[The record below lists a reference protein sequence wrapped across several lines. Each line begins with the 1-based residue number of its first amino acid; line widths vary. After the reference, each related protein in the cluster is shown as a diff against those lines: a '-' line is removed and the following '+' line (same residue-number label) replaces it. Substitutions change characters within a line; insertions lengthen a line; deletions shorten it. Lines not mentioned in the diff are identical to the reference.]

1 MADFYKWEHQNLVKL
16 VQDLIVENT
25 GLRYDAETL
34 RDAWRLEV
42 TRTDRAAYPGGTQA
56 PSSPSQSQSPG

>member
-25 GLRYDAETL
+25 ALRYDAQTL

-42 TRTDRAAYPGGTQA
+42 TRTDRAAYPGATQD
-56 PSSPSQSQSPG
+56 PSLPSQSQSPG

>member
-16 VQDLIVENT
+16 VQDLIVENIA
-25 GLRYDAETL
+25 LRYDAETL

-42 TRTDRAAYPGGTQA
+42 TRTDRAAYPGATQA

>member
-1 MADFYKWEHQNLVKL
+1 MAEFAKWEHHNLVKL

-42 TRTDRAAYPGGTQA
+42 TRTDRAAYPAGSQA
-56 PSSPSQSQSPG
+56 PSSPSRSQSPG

>member
-1 MADFYKWEHQNLVKL
+1 MAEFAKWEHHNLVKL

-34 RDAWRLEV
+34 RDAWRREV
-42 TRTDRAAYPGGTQA
+42 TRTDRAAYPGATQD